1 MKGEFIMKRRILSL
15 LNFVI
20 IFMLMV
26 PMVSFAADK
35 KMDDML
41 VSATL
46 NLKSGKP
53 GTEVKK
59 LSTGPVNRN
68 INTFEEYLSATPI
81 ITLSATEDSNN
92 GKFYWSDKVYK
103 NKKEKTESIA
113 VLKENGIV
121 KTDVVIKVED
131 IANITN
137 GIAIDMG
144 AASDGPAKYKISYST
159 DCGKTWKKL
168 NSFGSD
174 RGKISKANT
183 VITVFSKNLADIKR
197 TYKTKNIKEKIENE
211 KTGILQDYEWK
222 MKLYNDIYFKISAS
236 SDDRVDGQNK
246 TAGNLGEWG
255 IRSVTLLEE
264 VVFTD
269 TLPHKPNFLK
279 AYKTSKKEITLNW
292 KKVNEASGYDI
303 YLQKEGK
310 KYKKVK
316 SIKGASTTSYK
327 INNLLPAGNYKVKIC
342 SYKER
347 GGQKVCSS
355 FTKPVFIN
363 MKSQPLPKDI
373 ILKGV
378 KKIKIG
384 DRKRLVV
391 KCINGASDVFINKIE
406 YKVKNRKVAKISNTG
421 IVEAKRCGN
430 TEIVVTV
437 KLKSGLTKK
446 FVRIVKI
453 IK

>member
-1 MKGEFIMKRRILSL
+1 MKRRILSL

-144 AASDGPAKYKISYST
+144 AASDGPA
-159 DCGKTWKKL
+159 
-168 NSFGSD
+168 
-174 RGKISKANT
+174 
-183 VITVFSKNLADIKR
+183 
-197 TYKTKNIKEKIENE
+197 NIK
-211 KTGILQDYEWK
+211 
-222 MKLYNDIYFKISAS
+222 
-236 SDDRVDGQNK
+236 
-246 TAGNLGEWG
+246 
-255 IRSVTLLEE
+255 
-264 VVFTD
+264 
-269 TLPHKPNFLK
+269 FLI
-279 AYKTSKKEITLNW
+279 ARI
-292 KKVNEASGYDI
+292 A
-303 YLQKEGK
+303 
-310 KYKKVK
+310 
-316 SIKGASTTSYK
+316 
-327 INNLLPAGNYKVKIC
+327 
-342 SYKER
+342 
-347 GGQKVCSS
+347 
-355 FTKPVFIN
+355 
-363 MKSQPLPKDI
+363 
-373 ILKGV
+373 
-378 KKIKIG
+378 
-384 DRKRLVV
+384 
-391 KCINGASDVFINKIE
+391 
-406 YKVKNRKVAKISNTG
+406 
-421 IVEAKRCGN
+421 
-430 TEIVVTV
+430 V
-437 KLKSGLTKK
+437 KLGKS
-446 FVRIVKI
+446 
-453 IK
+453 